1 MLDLE
6 LQLFNDGEEQ
16 TPKNEVPTQPFKAF
30 ESEDEFSK
38 FTQSISSK
46 AKGEILKELGIKSV
60 AEFQEKYSGVEQLE
74 ALKGSLSE
82 KDQALV
88 EKINAYT
95 ELEGKY
101 NEVLKQNQENMEKL
115 VLSQYELPDTFKDD
129 FKVLVRAGVNDEKTF
144 EQSAKEVYERL
155 NITQVKNKIQ
165 IGGEKAPHQDPT
177 NATIKSFRRAMGL
190 KD

>member
-6 LQLFNDGEEQ
+6 LQLFNDEEEQ
-16 TPKNEVPTQPFKAF
+16 EQESSTTQPFKAF
-30 ESEDEFSK
+30 ENEDEFSK

-60 AEFQEKYSGVEQLE
+60 AEFKDKYSDVEQLE
-74 ALKGSLSE
+74 VLKVSLSE
-82 KDQALV
+82 KDQALAD
-88 EKINAYT
+88 KINEYT
-95 ELEGKY
+95 DLETKY

-115 VLSQYELPDTFKDD
+115 VLSQYELPETFKDD
-129 FKVLVRAGVNDEKTF
+129 FKVLVRAGVKDDVTF

-165 IGGEKAPHQDPT
+165 IGGAKHDVPPLEEKEKMKKLTQ
-177 NATIKSFRRAMGL
+177 L
-190 KD
+190 